1 MRDWYKNRFRRNLI
15 DMHIE
20 EWDREFLS
28 KFDPDVYFNNLK
40 EANINAPM
48 IYLQSHVGLCYWP
61 TKSGKM
67 HEGFKGREDLTRRLV
82 DKCHEAGMDVIAYYT
97 LIYNNWA
104 YKQHPEWQ
112 MRDVH
117 NHGSR
122 FDGNRYGLC
131 CPNSKGYRDFIIEQI
146 AEFSDYF
153 QFEGIFLDM
162 TFWPMVCYCDSC
174 RKRWEEE
181 VGGKMPVVIDWNDP
195 VWVKFQRKR
204 IEWLGEFAQFATAE
218 VKKNKPDCTVE
229 HQYSTALHF
238 WRCGVTENITL
249 ASDYAGGDLYG
260 GIAEQS
266 FACKMYYN
274 LTRNQP
280 FEYMTS
286 RCLSLAEHTT
296 NKSMDLLKL
305 SVMLT
310 YLHHG
315 ACLLIDAIDPAGTID
330 SRVYKKFGEIFREA
344 EAYEP
349 YLSIGRHSYDVG
361 LYFNMFAKM
370 DTQANGIP
378 IDSLPDHGNAQP
390 HEEAVMEAANSLRV
404 HHIAYSVLNNYKL
417 DLLDTVKVLVLAD
430 VPFLSDIEIDS
441 IKRYIQNG
449 GSVYISGRTAPPLIE
464 EIFRI
469 KYENYSEQTVT
480 YVSPTEEGLP
490 TFRGEYTK
498 QYPLAMFEPQPLYS
512 GKAAG
517 KVLGTITLPY
527 TIPNPKSNFSS
538 MPPEIS
544 EVQKDLNAPKYKFA
558 SIHSNPPG
566 IFTDSPA
573 MIVTEYGKGKIFYST
588 LPIERAK
595 REQHSDIFA
604 GIIKM
609 LMNGKPPVFSTDD
622 APEPVEFIL
631 FDDPEKKVKLLGL
644 INIQEGFHTIPVHD
658 FTISVYSESSPKEVL
673 VLPDKTPALFVYENN
688 LINIH
693 IDNLHIYS
701 MLLIR

>member
-1 MRDWYKNRFRRNLI
+1 
-15 DMHIE
+15 MHIE
-20 EWDREFLS
+20 EWDSEFLS
-28 KFDPDVYFNNLK
+28 KFDPDAYFNNLK

-61 TKSGKM
+61 AKSGKM
-67 HEGFKGREDLTRRLV
+67 HEGFKGREDTMRRLV
-82 DKCHEAGMDVIAYYT
+82 DKCHEAGMDVIAYYS

-104 YKQHPEWQ
+104 YKQQPEWQ

-122 FDGNRYGLC
+122 FDGSRYGLC
-131 CPNSKGYRDFIIEQI
+131 CPNSRGYRNFIAEQI
-146 AEFSDYF
+146 AEFSAYF

-162 TFWPMVCYCDSC
+162 TFWPMVCYCDNC

-181 VGGKMPVVIDWNDP
+181 VGGEMPVVIDWNDP
-195 VWVKFQRKR
+195 DWVKFQRKR

-218 VKKNKPDCTVE
+218 VKKHKPGCTVE

-238 WRCGVTENITL
+238 WRFGVTENITL

-266 FACKMYYN
+266 FACKLYYN

-286 RCLSLAEHTT
+286 RCYTTLAEHTT

-330 SRVYKKFGEIFREA
+330 HRVYKKIGRIFREA

-370 DTQANGIP
+370 DTLANGIP
-378 IDSLPDHGNAQP
+378 VDKLSDNGNVQP
-390 HEEAVMEAANSLRV
+390 HEEAVMEAANTLRV
-404 HHIAYSVLNNYKL
+404 HHIAYSVINNWQL
-417 DLLDTVKVLVLAD
+417 DLLNAVKVLVLAD
-430 VPFLSDIEIDS
+430 VPFLSEAEIDA
-441 IKRYIQNG
+441 IKRYIKNG
-449 GSVYISGRTAPPLIE
+449 GSAYISGRTAPLLIE
-464 EIFRI
+464 EIFKIR
-469 KYENYSEQTVT
+469 YENFSEHRVT
-480 YVSPTEEGLP
+480 YVSPTEEGAP
-490 TFRGEYTK
+490 VFRGEYTK
-498 QYPLAMFEPQPLYS
+498 EYPLAMFEPQPLYS
-512 GKAAG
+512 GKPG
-517 KVLGTITLPY
+517 GRVMGTITLPY

-538 MPPEIS
+538 MSPETGD
-544 EVQKDLNAPKYKFA
+544 VRRDLNAPQYKFA

-566 IFTDSPA
+566 IFTDRLA
-573 MIVTEYGKGKIFYST
+573 MIMTEYGKGKVFYST

-609 LMNGKPPVFSTDD
+609 LMNGRKPVFSTDD

-631 FDDPEKKVKLLGL
+631 FEDSEKKIKLLGL
-644 INIQEGFHTIPVHD
+644 INIQESFHTIPVHN
-658 FTISVYSESSPKEVL
+658 FTVSVYSETSPREVL
-673 VLPDKTPALFVYENN
+673 VLPDKKPIPFVYENN
-688 LINIH
+688 LIKIH
-693 IDNLHIYS
+693 IADLYIYA
-701 MLLIR
+701 MIFIQY